1 MIIAKKKLKTSKFAL
16 LAITALMILVVFSFF
31 TIDRKNLNFWLQ
43 NVNEK
48 LMAFDPG
55 FSSPRNLIDTG
66 EDIIR
71 ASDNSLKI
79 KSIFINIP
87 KIIFHK
93 FNDNSND
100 LNHIDITIKFKN
112 LQKILKERKLAIK
125 NGFLN
130 NSSYVNATIKFDQKK
145 YEAEIRLK
153 GNISDHWLS
162 KKRMSLRVR
171 LKNGE
176 SILGYNTFS
185 IQKPR
190 ARQYPYEQAF
200 QESLISSGNL
210 AAKYNFGNVRFNGE
224 NWGVM
229 IIEEEVSK
237 EFLEKQGKKDSI
249 VFKFSDDRK
258 RLKNTSS
265 YHSDYR
271 MSDERL
277 FATLVREKKY
287 LSDID
292 NRKFY
297 TYILEKRLE
306 KKHPEIY
313 SESHHI
319 RSFIASLFWNNQ
331 HTLFNSNSKYYFNP
345 YTLELEPI
353 TADQLNFS
361 LYTDQLDEV
370 LEDISLSEV
379 YKQVFSLPMEDSK
392 INRYLASSIELF
404 SDIEKN
410 LNQNH
415 NYFPL
420 DAYKKDVVLK
430 SNINLI
436 NKNKNLLYQWLDNVN
451 LKQKALSEQREK
463 TFDSQDGIFPQHLHV
478 RHYDDGQ
485 IMLFNLLPQ
494 PLKINTISFSG
505 NFIRNRN
512 FIIPGYKKGNYE
524 PYVINTNISG
534 IQDNQ
539 ILVESTYKNNVR
551 KTVAYPTLVSDG
563 IINPLMNSN
572 FKEFD
577 FIKQLDSNSYE
588 IESGDWVINKPI
600 VISGSLNIL
609 PGANLK
615 FSKDAYLI
623 VKGSLTAEG
632 NIESRI
638 TFKALADSWKGIYV
652 LNSKDKS
659 SLNHVTISNIS
670 ALEDNLLNL
679 SGGLTFYQSDID
691 LRDVKLIDIKAED
704 AINIV
709 ESKFSINSLH
719 IENAYSD
726 GLDSD
731 FSSGTIINSFFND
744 IGGDAV
750 DFSGSEVLID
760 NAIIE
765 GVKDKAISAGEA
777 SSIKIRD
784 SFFDN
789 VAIGIVS
796 KDGSNVE
803 VLNTKIT
810 NYYLHAIM
818 SFYKKGFYSMPSI
831 EIRSCQIDPG
841 NAFVRQSGT
850 NMIIDGAEEPE
861 IYLNVDL
868 LYK

>member
-1 MIIAKKKLKTSKFAL
+1 MIIAKKKLNNAKVVFL
-16 LAITALMILVVFSFF
+16 IITAFTFFVVLSYF
-31 TIDRKNLNFWLQ
+31 TIDRKDFNLWLN
-43 NVNEK
+43 NVNEE
-48 LMAFDPG
+48 LMAYDPG
-55 FSSPRNLIDTG
+55 FSSVRNLIENDEG
-66 EDIIR
+66 II
-71 ASDNSLKI
+71 SVIDNSLKI
-79 KSIFINIP
+79 KSIIINIP
-87 KIIFHK
+87 KIISHK
-93 FNDNSND
+93 FKDNSND
-100 LNHIDITIKFKN
+100 LKHIDITIKFKN
-112 LQKILKERKLAIK
+112 LQKVLNERKLAIK

-145 YEAEIRLK
+145 YKAEIRLK
-153 GNISDHWLS
+153 GNIADHWLS
-162 KKRMSLRVR
+162 ARRMSLRVR

-200 QESLISSGNL
+200 QELLISGGNL
-210 AAKYNFGNVRFNGE
+210 ASKYNFGNVRFNGE

-271 MSDERL
+271 ISDERL
-277 FATLVREKKY
+277 FATLVRQKKY

-297 TYILEKRLE
+297 TYILEKRL
-306 KKHPEIY
+306 KTKHPEIY
-313 SESHHI
+313 SESHHMK
-319 RSFIASLFWNNQ
+319 SFIASLFWNNQ

-370 LEDISLSEV
+370 LEGISLSEV
-379 YKQVFSLPMEDSK
+379 YKQVFSLSMGDYK
-392 INRYLASSIELF
+392 KNKYLATTIELF
-404 SDIEKN
+404 NDIEKYI
-410 LNQNH
+410 NH
-415 NYFPL
+415 NNSYFPL
-420 DAYKKDVVLK
+420 DVYKKDITLK
-430 SNINLI
+430 NNINLVNN
-436 NKNKNLLYQWLDNVN
+436 NKNVLYEWLDNIN
-451 LKQKALSEQREK
+451 LKQEVLPKQREK
-463 TFDSQDGIFPQHLHV
+463 TFDSHESIFPQHLHV
-478 RHYDDGQ
+478 RHYDDGK
-485 IMLFNLLPQ
+485 IMLFNLLPK

-505 NFIRNRN
+505 NFLRNKN
-512 FIIPGYKKGNYE
+512 FIIPSYKKGNYE

-539 ILVESTYKNNVR
+539 ILVESTYNNNTR

-563 IINPLMNSN
+563 IINPLIISTFN
-572 FKEFD
+572 KFD

-600 VISGSLNIL
+600 VISGNLNIL
-609 PGANLK
+609 PGTNLK
-615 FSKDAYLI
+615 FSKDSYLI
-623 VKGSLTAEG
+623 VKGSLSAEG
-632 NIESRI
+632 NVDSRI
-638 TFKALADSWKGIYV
+638 TFKALSDSWKGIYV
-652 LNSKDKS
+652 LNSNDKS
-659 SLNHVTISNIS
+659 SLKHVTISNIS

-679 SGGLTFYQSDID
+679 SGGLTFYQSNID
-691 LRDVKLIDIKAED
+691 LRDVRLIDIYAED

-709 ESKFSINSLH
+709 ESSFSINSLN

-731 FSSGTIINSFFND
+731 FSSGTVINSFFND
-744 IGGDAV
+744 IGGDAL

-760 NAIIE
+760 NTYIE
-765 GVKDKAISAGEA
+765 RVKDKAISAGEA

-784 SFFDN
+784 SFLDN
-789 VAIGIVS
+789 VAIGIAS
-796 KDGSNVE
+796 KDGSYVE
-803 VLNTKIT
+803 VFNTKIT

-831 EIRSCQIDPG
+831 EVRSCQIDPG
-841 NAFVRQSGT
+841 NAFMRQSGT
-850 NMIIDGAEEPE
+850 NMFVDGAEQPE
-861 IYLNVDL
+861 INLNVEL
-868 LYK
+868 LYN